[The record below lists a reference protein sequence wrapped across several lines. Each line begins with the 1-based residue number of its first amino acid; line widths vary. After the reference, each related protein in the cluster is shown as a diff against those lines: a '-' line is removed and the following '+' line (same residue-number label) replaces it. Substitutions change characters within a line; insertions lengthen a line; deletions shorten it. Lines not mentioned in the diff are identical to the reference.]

1 MHLPAWKMPFLYLRR
16 SRALQWSSL
25 LNERSTFHRWN
36 SFAGPFLNV
45 VAISLRTA
53 KWRLD
58 PLRSRIRQQIAAIAD
73 GKAVSKRTSQ
83 HLLLLLRFGPTYAG
97 AYP

>member
-1 MHLPAWKMPFLYLRR
+1 MHLPPWKKPVLHLRR

-36 SFAGPFLNV
+36 SFAGPFLIV
-45 VAISLRTA
+45 VTMLLRTD

-58 PLRSRIRQQIAAIAD
+58 PLCSRIRQKFAAISD
-73 GKAVSKRTSQ
+73 GKSVSKYTSQ